1 MMSQFI
7 AEESFWNLFPN
18 ATLGVVLLKG
28 IKNDGE
34 VPQELKAL
42 LSKSN
47 REAEKFLGKDKFNEN
62 PIVANWRSAYQKFKT
77 KKGARCSIEAL
88 LKRVEKENP
97 VGSINPLVDIYNS
110 ASLQFGFPCGA
121 EDMDAFVGDLKLGI
135 TSGGDEFYLIGDT
148 ESSPTLEGELCYR
161 DEQGAVCRC
170 FNWRDG
176 ERTMITGNTTNAFLI
191 MENVEEGREEELKQA
206 VAMIVEYAEK
216 YLSATVETFF
226 VTAENPSILL

>member
-1 MMSQFI
+1 MSQFI

-28 IKNDGE
+28 INNQGE

-42 LSKSN
+42 LSRSN
-47 REAEKFLGKDKFNEN
+47 REAEKFLVKAKFNEN

-97 VGSINPLVDIYNS
+97 VGSIDPLVDIYNS

-121 EDMDAFVGDLKLGI
+121 EDLDTFVGDLLLGI
-135 TSGGDEFYLIGDT
+135 TTGGDEFYLIGET

-161 DEQGAVCRC
+161 DEKGAVCRC

-176 ERTMITGNTTNAFLI
+176 ERTMITDNTTNAFLI
-191 MENVEEGREEELKQA
+191 MENIEEGREDDLKQA
-206 VAMIVEYAEK
+206 VAMIADYAEK
-216 YLSATVETFF
+216 YLSATAETFF
-226 VTAENPSILL
+226 VTAEHPSISL